1 MKRIRKLLS
10 ICLSI
15 AICITLLPFNAV
27 YAAESDE
34 VPFTVTNGTESFAVT
49 ASSID
54 MVDLL
59 GFDSGATYETVLP
72 EDFSSVTVT
81 CNAFS
86 GDVMDLYCNCN
97 KHMSSAE
104 GQSLSVSNHTCSVT
118 QAMTE
123 AGLAENAIVVTAT
136 DWETAAILIIRVGGG
151 SGGTEPPD
159 KPGQTYDLTYTLK
172 KAENHTDAGI
182 AACTVTFKDAK
193 GNTIIKAAEGDQVTA
208 TADTPSTNAWFEYQL
223 KAWSTTANI
232 QIPEG
237 NPNSFTFTMPASAVE
252 LEATFEAI
260 GATITWESLADNFAT
275 APELSINGCF
285 YGDSHA
291 QTRTTTIKNG
301 GQLLLG
307 FSNDYY
313 NHKNEWKFLG
323 WTVTAD
329 GTDIT
334 NQIWQNAGE
343 ESGKIQNISNAA
355 AIHVVGKFHKLAF
368 ASVNVSANDSAM
380 GTATA
385 VVGTGTPAAT
395 LPVVFENQIVTL
407 TATPADRYKFD
418 HWTVK
423 DPDGTQITTTPDAS
437 DANKATFVMPALATS
452 GGTFTAEACF
462 VLDPSQASGEKT
474 LSAALLAADGSSLGD
489 KCTSSREGSMITLTL
504 APDVDTSDLASM
516 ILKLT
521 CSDHATVKRY
531 GEDEN
536 WPDAGKACN
545 MTLDQEVT
553 FVVTAENGDTATY
566 TIKIVQQR
574 QLSSEKAI
582 TGVEL
587 IYGGQTFA
595 SGELN
600 EATSTWT
607 ITLDDDIDPT
617 ILGKIGTA
625 TDVFMKIGYTGAS
638 LAQSDGYDDAG
649 FDDKW
654 DSGKIMCGVSPGSQ
668 QTFRVTAEDGS
679 TKDYIIAITQPSVS
693 GEPVLSNGN
702 ATRTS
707 DTAATV
713 TFTSSAAGSYYYKV
727 VTSGA
732 GEPGDIEAGTSGTA
746 TVGTNTI
753 SLRNLAAGARDI
765 YILVKNAAGDASNTL
780 RVSIPAFGED
790 PDNPDNPDNPDE
802 GDFTIT
808 YTGPSGGKLVPS
820 RTRANAGD
828 KITVTA
834 VPDAGMQLVAGSMK
848 FTLGVPGGESTVITD
863 GSFIMPSAD
872 VTLSCKW
879 EAVKTSTDGITGFVI
894 DGVAG
899 VVDNSTNT
907 ISVVMAYGTDVTK
920 LIPIISG
927 NNIASIS
934 PASGEMV
941 NFTNP
946 VRYTVTLT
954 DGTVR
959 YYTVT
964 VYVQEGTAA
973 DKMWDK
979 LTDFYD
985 QTPWWEYAEH
995 QTSTGSYPKYW

>member
-1 MKRIRKLLS
+1 ME
-10 ICLSI
+10 
-15 AICITLLPFNAV
+15 ITAKFK
-27 YAAESDE
+27 ERH
-34 VPFTVTNGTESFAVT
+34 FA
-49 ASSID
+49 S
-54 MVDLL
+54 
-59 GFDSGATYETVLP
+59 
-72 EDFSSVTVT
+72 
-81 CNAFS
+81 
-86 GDVMDLYCNCN
+86 
-97 KHMSSAE
+97 
-104 GQSLSVSNHTCSVT
+104 
-118 QAMTE
+118 
-123 AGLAENAIVVTAT
+123 VTAT
-136 DWETAAILIIRVGGG
+136 V
-151 SGGTEPPD
+151 
-159 KPGQTYDLTYTLK
+159 
-172 KAENHTDAGI
+172 
-182 AACTVTFKDAK
+182 
-193 GNTIIKAAEGDQVTA
+193 
-208 TADTPSTNAWFEYQL
+208 
-223 KAWSTTANI
+223 
-232 QIPEG
+232 
-237 NPNSFTFTMPASAVE
+237 
-252 LEATFEAI
+252 
-260 GATITWESLADNFAT
+260 
-275 APELSINGCF
+275 
-285 YGDSHA
+285 
-291 QTRTTTIKNG
+291 
-301 GQLLLG
+301 
-307 FSNDYY
+307 
-313 NHKNEWKFLG
+313 
-323 WTVTAD
+323 
-329 GTDIT
+329 
-334 NQIWQNAGE
+334 
-343 ESGKIQNISNAA
+343 
-355 AIHVVGKFHKLAF
+355 
-368 ASVNVSANDSAM
+368 NDSAM

-385 VVGTGTPAAT
+385 VVGTGTQAAT
-395 LPVVFENQIVTL
+395 LPVVFEDQIVTL
-407 TATPADRYKFD
+407 TATPAERYKLD

-423 DPDGTQITTTPDAS
+423 APDGTQITTTPDAS
-437 DANKATFVMPALATS
+437 DANKATFVMPALAAS

-462 VLDPSQASGEKT
+462 VLDPSQASGEKA
-474 LSAALLAADGSSLGD
+474 LSAALLVADGSSLGD
-489 KCTSSREGSMITLTL
+489 KCTSSREGGMITLTL

-531 GEDEN
+531 GEDDN

-566 TIKIVQQR
+566 TIKIVQQK

-582 TGVEL
+582 TGVGL

-595 SGELN
+595 TGTLDES
-600 EATSTWT
+600 ATTPTWT
-607 ITLDDDIDPT
+607 ITLPDDIDPT
-617 ILGKIGTA
+617 LLGKIGTA
-625 TDVFMKIGYTGAS
+625 TDVFMKIDYTGAS
-638 LAQSDGYDDAG
+638 LAQEKGYDDED

-679 TKDYIIAITQPSVS
+679 TKDYIIAITKPDVS
-693 GEPVLSNGN
+693 DKPVISNGN

-713 TFTSSAAGSYYYKV
+713 TFTSSVAGSYYYRV
-727 VTSGA
+727 VASGA
-732 GEPGDIEAGTSGTA
+732 AAPDIDTSTSSTTA
-746 TVGTNTI
+746 VAGTNTI
-753 SLRNLAAGARDI
+753 SLTNLAAGARDI

-780 RVSIPAFGED
+780 KVSIPAFGED
-790 PDNPDNPDNPDE
+790 PDNPDNPDNPDT

-808 YTGPSGGKLVPS
+808 YIGPSGGKLVPS

-848 FTLGVPGGESTVITD
+848 FTLGVPGGESTTITD
-863 GSFIMPSAD
+863 GAFIMPSAD

-879 EAVKTSTDGITGFVI
+879 EAVRTSTDGITGFVI
-894 DGVAG
+894 DGVTG

-934 PASGEMV
+934 PTSGEMV

-954 DGTVR
+954 DGTVK

-985 QTPWWEYAEH
+985 QTPWWEYADH
-995 QTSTGSYPKYW
+995 QVSTGSYPKYW